1 MHSSSSLPPLDGIVA
16 VIAAHRTGSF
26 SAAAEMLGITHG
38 AVSRRVQAVEH
49 WLATPLFE
57 RRARGVQITPAGQR
71 FIATAEQAL
80 ATIRNSADRWR
91 TPREQPIV
99 RLSIVPS
106 FARLWLMQRMIAL
119 QGDPADVRVEL
130 QLDHRASDLN
140 ADEADLAV
148 RYGSGSW
155 KGVRA
160 RLLFA
165 ERLYPVAAAS
175 FAKQL
180 GANAKPDRIAQLPLL
195 HDSDTR
201 QWRAWLG
208 ANGSRFRGQA
218 HDRRFEDYDLVLAAC
233 SAGLGIALLRTPL
246 ADTYM
251 SSGRL
256 VQVSK
261 RSIPNTQG
269 HYLATRADESRD
281 SVLKVAERL
290 ESCAAQLRSSME

>member
-1 MHSSSSLPPLDGIVA
+1 MHSSSSLPPLEGIVA

-38 AVSRRVQAVEH
+38 SVSRRVQAVEH

-91 TPREQPIV
+91 PTREQPIV
-99 RLSIVPS
+99 RLSVVPS
-106 FARLWLMQRMIAL
+106 FARLWLMPRMTEL
-119 QGDPADVRVEL
+119 QGEPADVRVEL
-130 QLDHRASDLN
+130 QLDHRAMDLN
-140 ADEADLAV
+140 AEEADLAV

-155 KGVRA
+155 KAVRS
-160 RLLFA
+160 RLLFS
-165 ERLYPVAAAS
+165 ERLYPVASSS
-175 FAKQL
+175 FARQL
-180 GANAKPDRIAQLPLL
+180 GANAKADRIAELPLL

-208 ANGSRFRGQA
+208 AHGCRFLGKA

-251 SSGRL
+251 SGGGL
-256 VQVSK
+256 VQVSR
-261 RSIPNTQG
+261 RSIPNVQG
-269 HYLATRADESRD
+269 HYLAMRADEGRE
-281 SVLKVAERL
+281 SVLKVAQRL
-290 ESCAAQLRSSME
+290 EVCAAQLGTSAR

>member
-1 MHSSSSLPPLDGIVA
+1 MHSSTSLPPLDGIVA
-16 VIAAHRTGSF
+16 VIAAYRTGSF

-49 WLATPLFE
+49 WLATVLFE
-57 RRARGVQITPAGQR
+57 RRARGVQVTPAGQR

-91 TPREQPIV
+91 PPREQPIV
-99 RLSIVPS
+99 RLSVVPS
-106 FARLWLMQRMIAL
+106 FARLWLMPRMTLL
-119 QGDPADVRVEL
+119 QGVPADVRVEL
-130 QLDHRASDLN
+130 QLEHRAMDLN
-140 ADEADLAV
+140 AEEADLAV
-148 RYGSGSW
+148 RYGSGTW

-165 ERLYPVAAAS
+165 ERLFPVAAAS
-175 FAKQL
+175 FAGQL
-180 GANAKPDRIAQLPLL
+180 GTNAKPERIAQLPLL

-201 QWRAWLG
+201 QWRAWLS
-208 ANGSRFRGQA
+208 ATGSRFRGQA

-251 SSGRL
+251 SGARL
-256 VQVSK
+256 VPVSK
-261 RSIPNTQG
+261 RSIPNTHG
-269 HYLATRADESRD
+269 HYLAMRTEESSD
-281 SVLKVAERL
+281 SVLKVAQRL
-290 ESCAAQLRSSME
+290 ESCAAQLRSPGE